1 MTGIGRVLAG
11 GLLLA
16 SASAAPAAG
25 VALAQIATDGTVGPA
40 RTLTGPH
47 AVIGA
52 ELGTV
57 KGGNLFHSFAAFGVP
72 TGGSATFTGPAGLT
86 NVLARVTGGSPSAI
100 DGRIASTVPGAA
112 VFLFNPA
119 GIAFGPNASLD
130 VPGAFHAAA
139 AESLS
144 FSDGGRFDARTP
156 SASVLTSA
164 PPAAFGFAGN
174 PAALTSTG
182 ATLAVTAGN
191 ALSLG
196 GGSVTVDGG
205 TLAAPGGTLSL
216 TATGAVTV
224 KNKATVSTNGAGG
237 GAVRIVGGA
246 LVVEGDGV
254 VSADNTGTTDA
265 AAGVTVTAGRVDVR
279 SGGKITAHA
288 GGAGKGGTVA
298 LTADRIVLFGDGRT
312 INTVVAARSLRGAT
326 GDAGRVV
333 IKAKTLEV
341 RYGAQIS
348 TSSLERGNAGEIQ
361 VEADRT
367 LLSHDNGEIGSGT
380 GLFSLASATTGG
392 AAGSITVAGAALE
405 IQGGAQISAR
415 TGSSGRG
422 GTVTVTVDRL
432 SLVGLWHTD
441 GSMISSISS
450 GDGDAGSITI
460 TAGDVELRDG
470 GRILSSTRGKGNGGT
485 ISITADRMVL
495 DRGGDALAAG
505 DIGITGVGSNA
516 TVTST
521 GHGGTI
527 RIAVGQMEIKRGAM
541 VTTSTASSGNA
552 GTVSI
557 DAGTLAIDG
566 GGAGTFTGI
575 SSGSDSRAATGGAG
589 GAITVRA
596 GTVALSNRGA
606 MAGTSV
612 GGGDAGSISVDA
624 TDRFTSHGGTVAT
637 STTRSDGG
645 NIRITA
651 GTLFHL
657 SDGQVTTSV
666 AGGAGNGGNISA
678 GSAFVV
684 LRDGTVSANA
694 WGGNGGNIR
703 ITAGNLVATPDSRIE
718 ASSER
723 GVSGTVSVQ
732 APGSQVGGNL
742 TPLKAEFVDAAA
754 LLRASCAT
762 REAGADSSTLT
773 GTGRGG
779 VAAMPDALLLAG
791 SGAGVGA
798 GAGARSLTVACKP

>member
-1 MTGIGRVLAG
+1 MGRIGRGLGGRILGG

-16 SASAAPAAG
+16 ASAGAGAGAAS
-25 VALAQIATDGTVGPA
+25 AQIATDGTVGPA
-40 RTLTGPH
+40 RTLAGPH

-57 KGGNLFHSFAAFGVP
+57 KGGNLFHSFATFGVP
-72 TGGSATFTGPAGLT
+72 TGGSATFTGPAGLS
-86 NVLARVTGGSPSAI
+86 NVLARVTGGGPSAI

-130 VPGAFHAAA
+130 VPGAFHAATA
-139 AESLS
+139 DSLAL
-144 FSDGGRFDARTP
+144 SDGGRFDARTP

-164 PPAAFGFAGN
+164 PPAAFGFATN

-182 ATLAVTAGN
+182 ATLAVKEGN
-191 ALSLG
+191 ALSFSA
-196 GGSVTVDGG
+196 GSVTVDGG
-205 TLAAPGGTLSL
+205 TLAAPGGTLTLSAHG
-216 TATGAVTV
+216 TPGTVAVR
-224 KNKATVSTNGAGG
+224 NKAAVSTSGAGG

-254 VSADNTGTTDA
+254 ISADNSGAADA
-265 AAGVTVTAGRVDVR
+265 AAGVAVAAGQVDVR
-279 SGGKITAHA
+279 GGGKITAHA
-288 GGAGKGGTVA
+288 AGTGKGGTVA
-298 LTADRIVLFGDGRT
+298 VTADRVVLFGDGRT
-312 INTVVAARSLRGAT
+312 INTVIAARSLRGAK

-361 VEADRT
+361 VDADQT
-367 LLSHDNGEIGSGT
+367 LLSHDDGEPGSGT

-392 AAGSITVAGAALE
+392 AAGSITVTGAALD
-405 IQGGAQISAR
+405 IRGGAQISAR

-422 GTVTVTVDRL
+422 GTITVTVDRL

-460 TAGDVELRDG
+460 TARDVELRDG

-516 TVTST
+516 TATSS

-527 RIAVGQMEIKRGAM
+527 RIAVGRMEISQGAV

-557 DAGTLAIDG
+557 NAGMLAIDG
-566 GGAGTFTGI
+566 TGARSFTGV
-575 SSGSDSRAATGGAG
+575 SSGSDSAAAT
-589 GAITVRA
+589 
-596 GTVALSNRGA
+596 
-606 MAGTSV
+606 
-612 GGGDAGSISVDA
+612 
-624 TDRFTSHGGTVAT
+624 
-637 STTRSDGG
+637 
-645 NIRITA
+645 
-651 GTLFHL
+651 
-657 SDGQVTTSV
+657 
-666 AGGAGNGGNISA
+666 
-678 GSAFVV
+678 
-684 LRDGTVSANA
+684 
-694 WGGNGGNIR
+694 
-703 ITAGNLVATPDSRIE
+703 
-718 ASSER
+718 
-723 GVSGTVSVQ
+723 
-732 APGSQVGGNL
+732 
-742 TPLKAEFVDAAA
+742 
-754 LLRASCAT
+754 
-762 REAGADSSTLT
+762 AGA
-773 GTGRGG
+773 
-779 VAAMPDALLLAG
+779 
-791 SGAGVGA
+791 
-798 GAGARSLTVACKP
+798 

>member
-1 MTGIGRVLAG
+1 MKGIGRVLAG
-11 GLLLA
+11 GLLLTV
-16 SASAAPAAG
+16 SAGAAPAA
-25 VALAQIATDGTVGPA
+25 AQIATDGTVGPA

-52 ELGTV
+52 ELGTI
-57 KGGNLFHSFAAFGVP
+57 KGGNLFHSFSTFGVP
-72 TGGSATFTGPAGLT
+72 TGGSATFTGPSGLS
-86 NVLARVTGGSPSAI
+86 NVLARVTGGSPSSI
-100 DGRIASTVPGAA
+100 DGKIASTVPGAA

-119 GIAFGPNASLD
+119 GIAFGPNATLD
-130 VPGAFHAAA
+130 VPGSFHAAA

-144 FSDGGRFDARTP
+144 FSDGARFDARTP
-156 SASVLTSA
+156 STSVLTSA
-164 PPAAFGFAGN
+164 APTAFGFVTN
-174 PAALTSTG
+174 PAANTGAVTSTG
-182 ATLAVTAGN
+182 ATLAVKAGN

-224 KNKATVSTNGAGG
+224 KNKAAVSTNGAGG
-237 GAVRIVGGA
+237 GTVRIVGGA

-254 VSADNTGTTDA
+254 VSADNTGASDA

-279 SGGKITAHA
+279 SGGRITAHA

-298 LTADRIVLFGDGRT
+298 LTADQIVLFGDGRT

-333 IKAKTLEV
+333 IRARTLEV

-348 TSSLERGNAGEIQ
+348 TSSLERGNAGEIR
-361 VEADRT
+361 VDADRT
-367 LLSHDNGEIGSGT
+367 LLSHDNGELGSGT

-405 IQGGAQISAR
+405 IRGGAQISAR

-460 TAGDVELRDG
+460 TARDVELRDG

-505 DIGITGVGSNA
+505 DVGITGVGSNA
-516 TVTST
+516 TATAT

-527 RIAVGQMEIKRGAM
+527 RIAVGRMEIGRGAM
-541 VTTSTASSGNA
+541 VTTSTASRGNA

-566 GGAGTFTGI
+566 SGARSFTGV
-575 SSGSDSRAATGGAG
+575 SSGSDSADASGGAG

-606 MAGTSV
+606 IAGTSV
-612 GGGDAGSISVDA
+612 GGGDAGSITVDA
-624 TDRFTSHGGTVAT
+624 ADRFTSHGGTVAT

-666 AGGAGNGGNISA
+666 AGGAGNGGNIST

-742 TPLKAEFVDAAA
+742 TPLKAEFVDAAT

-762 REAGADSSTLT
+762 REAGAGSSTLT

-791 SGAGVGA
+791 SGADSAVH
-798 GAGARSLTVACKP
+798 SLTVACKP